1 MQSRCLQWQVN
12 LMGALTVLYFLFDI
26 FFLKLIV
33 TCRFCVIYVREENYS
48 NV

>member
-1 MQSRCLQWQVN
+1 MWSRCLQWQVN
-12 LMGALTVLYFLFDI
+12 LMGALTFYFFLVS

-33 TCRFCVIYVREENYS
+33 ACRLCVIYVRKDDYS